1 MCLLFVLLVFFAYFV
16 DGNLYLWN
24 KSLFLLRAERTS
36 VVEFTLSEL
45 KLLLPVLLLLLS
57 ITSFV

>member
-16 DGNLYLWN
+16 DGNLYVWN
-24 KSLFLLRAERTS
+24 KSFFLLRAERTS